1 MAKYKIAWM
10 PGDGVGHD
18 VMEAARL
25 VLDRLK
31 LDAEYIPCDIGWEFW
46 CKEGN
51 ALPDRTVKA
60 LKETTCALFGAITS
74 KPQSEAKEE
83 LAPELKDKGLVYF
96 SPIVGLRQLF
106 NLHTNM
112 RPCKSYPGNPLNF
125 RGNKI
130 TNPSGEDVPIDQV
143 VFRENTEGMYGGVE
157 FFPPPEPV
165 YTALCANPKMKK
177 WKDKAGLENIALS
190 TRIMSKQGC
199 TNICKQAFE
208 FSKKTG
214 RKRVTLI
221 EKPNVLRETGGLMM
235 RCFRDVAKNYPDI
248 RADDANID
256 AICMWMFKNPQ
267 DYSVL
272 VAENMFGDIVSDLCA
287 GLIGGL
293 GFAPSANLGD
303 HISIFE
309 AVHGTAPD
317 IAGKNIANPTALL
330 LSGIALLRHVGLM
343 ESAATIENAL
353 LYTLEQ
359 GVHTGDFGDKSL
371 KSLNTTEFAEA
382 IISNFGKIP
391 ANNPKP
397 MLKNMPVTPTV
408 FKLDK
413 NPILE
418 NRENTTETIIG
429 VDFFIESNEQP
440 TVIASKC
447 LAHTFGLFKLVTIS
461 NRGTQV
467 WPTG

>member
-1 MAKYKIAWM
+1 MAKYRIAWM

-31 LDAEYIPCDIGWEFW
+31 LDAEYVPCDIGWEFW

-51 ALPDRTVKA
+51 ALPDRTVEA
-60 LKETTCALFGAITS
+60 LKKTTCGLFGAITS
-74 KPQSEAKEE
+74 KPQSEAEE
-83 LAPELKDKGLVYF
+83 GLAPELKDKGLVYF
-96 SPIVGLRQLF
+96 SPIVGLRQMF

-130 TNPSGEDVPIDQV
+130 TNPSGEDVSIDQV

-157 FFPPPEPV
+157 FFPLPEPV

-177 WKDKAGLENIALS
+177 WKDKAGLENTALS
-190 TRIMSKQGC
+190 TRIMSRQGC

-208 FSKKTG
+208 FAKKTG

-235 RCFRDVAKNYPDI
+235 RCFKDVAKNYPGI

-287 GLIGGL
+287 GRVGAEICGAIQSQSHCDAFDCQVDARLAQGNRNGYPSGIGHRACHCRRQGPHL
-293 GFAPSANLGD
+293 RHGWQGFYSRRGQSHCRVRQLLVPFQRR
-303 HISIFE
+303 ISI
-309 AVHGTAPD
+309 
-317 IAGKNIANPTALL
+317 
-330 LSGIALLRHVGLM
+330 LSSSIC
-343 ESAATIENAL
+343 SA
-353 LYTLEQ
+353 
-359 GVHTGDFGDKSL
+359 KSAKADL
-371 KSLNTTEFAEA
+371 
-382 IISNFGKIP
+382 I
-391 ANNPKP
+391 
-397 MLKNMPVTPTV
+397 
-408 FKLDK
+408 
-413 NPILE
+413 
-418 NRENTTETIIG
+418 NR
-429 VDFFIESNEQP
+429 V
-440 TVIASKC
+440 A
-447 LAHTFGLFKLVTIS
+447 
-461 NRGTQV
+461 R
-467 WPTG
+467 

>member
-1 MAKYKIAWM
+1 MPKYKIAWM

-18 VMEAARL
+18 VMEAARI

-31 LDAEYIPCDIGWEFW
+31 LDAEYVPCDIGWEFW

-51 ALPDRTVKA
+51 ALPDRTVEA
-60 LKETTCALFGAITS
+60 LKKTTCGLFGAITS
-74 KPQSEAKEE
+74 KPQKEAKEE
-83 LAPELKDKGLVYF
+83 LSPELKDKGLVYF
-96 SPIVGLRQLF
+96 SPIVKLRQMF

-112 RPCKSYPGNPLNF
+112 RPCKSYPGNPLNY

-130 TNPSGEDVPIDQV
+130 TNPSGEDVAIDQV

-157 FFPPPEPV
+157 FFPLPESV

-177 WKDKAGLENIALS
+177 WIDKGLENVALS

-199 TNICKQAFE
+199 INICKQAFE
-208 FSKKTG
+208 FAKKTG

-235 RCFRDVAKNYPDI
+235 RCFRDVAKSYPDI

-287 GLIGGL
+287 GLVGGL

-303 HISIFE
+303 NYAVFE
-309 AVHGTAPD
+309 PTHGSAPKYAGQYKVNPIAMLLTAKLMLD
-317 IAGKNIANPTALL
+317 WLKETEKAARLESAIAR
-330 LSGIALLRHVGLM
+330 GIAEGKVRTYDMGGK
-343 ESAATIENAL
+343 AP
-353 LYTLEQ
+353 TLD
-359 GVHTGDFGDKSL
+359 VAK
-371 KSLNTTEFAEA
+371 A
-382 IISNFGKIP
+382 IGNY
-391 ANNPKP
+391 
-397 MLKNMPVTPTV
+397 
-408 FKLDK
+408 
-413 NPILE
+413 
-418 NRENTTETIIG
+418 
-429 VDFFIESNEQP
+429 
-440 TVIASKC
+440 AS
-447 LAHTFGLFKLVTIS
+447 S
-461 NRGTQV
+461 
-467 WPTG
+467 